1 MQEICSNDAKESPLV
16 QGVAPLSISDK
27 EVVDTLQGFLTKKD
41 IEPEDNFEN
50 DVGTSWSDDY
60 DTEFDTDEV
69 VGNNLSSINS
79 YEAQEKMLAGG
90 SITAQ
95 KRVSKNSNVSGGI
108 KCLRNFRRKGQ
119 ANKKKAST
127 KKKKCSGVKREKLES
142 QELEGCAVK
151 QSAK

>member
-1 MQEICSNDAKESPLV
+1 MKESPLV
-16 QGVAPLSISDK
+16 EGVAPLSISDK

-50 DVGTSWSDDY
+50 DEGTSWSEDDY

-69 VGNNLSSINS
+69 VGNNRSSNNS
-79 YEAQEKMLAGG
+79 YEVQEKMLNGA
-90 SITAQ
+90 SFTAQ

-127 KKKKCSGVKREKLES
+127 RKKKCSGMKKEPVPMHDCVAREK
-142 QELEGCAVK
+142 AH
-151 QSAK
+151 